1 MNGLE
6 FLAEKIGRKQLI
18 TIVAMIVLAQIEA
31 PSWQVMA
38 VAFAGIG
45 SQLVIDWFRPA
56 REDVKQP
63 EQK

>member
-18 TIVAMIVLAQIEA
+18 AIVGMLLLSQMEGT
-31 PSWQVMA
+31 SWMVTA

-45 SQLVIDWFRPA
+45 SQLVIDWYHPTNKK
-56 REDVKQP
+56 ETEKP
-63 EQK
+63 I